1 MQGYAH
7 VYMQSCSMPG
17 DCSNMG
23 KEGERD
29 RDRESVIFVS
39 PRAVYVLTCIV
50 REVCKTVC
58 PCMISRA
65 FKVAGSDVDECV

>member
-1 MQGYAH
+1 
-7 VYMQSCSMPG
+7 
-17 DCSNMG
+17 MG

-58 PCMISRA
+58 TCMISRA